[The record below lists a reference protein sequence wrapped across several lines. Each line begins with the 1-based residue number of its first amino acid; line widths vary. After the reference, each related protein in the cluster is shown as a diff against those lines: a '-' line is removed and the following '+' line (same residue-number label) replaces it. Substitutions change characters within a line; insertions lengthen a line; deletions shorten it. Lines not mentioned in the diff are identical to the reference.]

1 MMVTASGCVVG
12 ALSEADVARFHRE
25 GYFVARG
32 LFSGAEA
39 AEIREAFMGASAN
52 GPVQGL
58 SETTR
63 RNGVTYDAADPL
75 SRYPR
80 MMNPHRHENMAVGTL
95 SKRYLLDRRLET
107 ALVAL
112 MGEEVIAAQTMFYF
126 KPPGARGQD
135 FHQDNFYLRVK
146 PGTCVAAWVAVDDCD
161 EENGTMMV
169 VPTSNALDIACPEKA
184 DSAKFF
190 TTEHV
195 PIPAG
200 MKAVALDLKA
210 GDVLFFNGSIIH
222 GSFPNT
228 SATRFRRSFICHYVP
243 ASCSEVAHFYRPLL
257 KFNGEVVDK
266 AVATGG
272 GPCGT
277 LQDAVK
283 GPH

>member
-1 MMVTASGCVVG
+1 MVTASGRVG
-12 ALSEADVARFHRE
+12 GLLTEADVAKFHRE
-25 GYFVARG
+25 GFYVAPG
-32 LFSGAEA
+32 LFSASEA
-39 AEIREAFMGASAN
+39 AEIRDAFMSASAN
-52 GPVQGL
+52 GPVAGL

-63 RNGVTYDAADPL
+63 RNGVTYNAADPL

-80 MMNPHRHENMAVGTL
+80 MMNPHRREDMPVGTL

-107 ALVAL
+107 MLQAL
-112 MGEEVIAAQTMFYF
+112 MGDEPIAAQTMFYF

-146 PGTCVAAWVAVDDCD
+146 PGTCVAAWVAVDECD
-161 EENGTMMV
+161 QENGTMMV
-169 VPTSNALDIACPEKA
+169 VPTSNALDIACPEQA

-200 MKAVALDLKA
+200 MKAVALELKP

-222 GSFPNT
+222 GSYPNT
-228 SATRFRRSFICHYVP
+228 STTRFRRSFICHYVP
-243 ASCSEVAHFYRPLL
+243 NSCVEVAQFYKPLL
-257 KFNGEVVDK
+257 RFNGEVVQK

-277 LQDAVK
+277 LQDAIK